1 MDGGREMTEP
11 REVKT
16 LRLTPAEVRRFK
28 AAARKLNMT
37 LGEFLRFAAS
47 KECAEIEARGGK
59 K

>member
-1 MDGGREMTEP
+1 MTEP

-47 KECAEIEARGGK
+47 KECAEIEARGGRK
-59 K
+59 